1 MRRLAAFLCLAL
13 VVGAAAGGLAWRTFL
28 QPGPLASPTTL
39 IIPWGADLATIS
51 RALEAAGVIDSEL
64 VFIAGTRVTGLAGR
78 LRAGEFAFVP
88 RMAMRDVAVH
98 IAKGRTVQRRLTIVE
113 GLTTAEIVAAVR
125 SADGLR
131 GDTEKE
137 FREGAL
143 LPETYFF
150 SHGDT
155 RMSVLSRMAAAMD
168 KALADAWRRRGDDIA
183 LRSSREALILAS
195 IIEKETGKAAERA
208 RVSAVFH
215 NRLRRRMPLQSDPT
229 VAYAITGG
237 RQPLGRAL
245 TRKDLKFVSPY
256 NTYLRRGLPAG
267 PIANPGRAAIEA
279 AVRPLS
285 TDELYFVADGEGGH
299 RFVRTLEEHNR
310 NVAKLRRA
318 LRKKAREK
326 ADQ

>member
-13 VVGAAAGGLAWRTFL
+13 VAGAAAGGLAWRAFL
-28 QPGPLASPTTL
+28 QPGPLESPATL
-39 IIPWGADLATIS
+39 VIPRGADLGAIS
-51 RALEAAGVIDSEL
+51 RALEAAGIIDSSL
-64 VFIAGTRVTGLAGR
+64 VFILGARVSGLAGR
-78 LRAGEFAFVP
+78 LRAGEFAFAP
-88 RMAMRDVAVH
+88 RMAAREVAAR
-98 IAKGRTVQRRLTIVE
+98 IAEGRTVQRRLTVPE
-113 GLTTAEIVAAVR
+113 GLTTAEVVALVGGA
-125 SADGLR
+125 AGLGGDAEAGLR
-131 GDTEKE
+131 
-137 FREGAL
+137 EGSL

-155 RMSVLSRMAAAMD
+155 RMSLLRRMAAAMD
-168 KALADAWRRRGDDIA
+168 EALADAWRRRGDDIA
-183 LRSSREALILAS
+183 LRSPREALILAS
-195 IIEKETGKAAERA
+195 IVEKETGDAAERA

-237 RQPLGRAL
+237 RGPLGRAL
-245 TRKDLKFVSPY
+245 TREDLKFASPY

-279 AVRPLS
+279 AVRPLR

-299 RFVRTLEEHNR
+299 RFERTLAGHNR

-326 ADQ
+326 ADR